1 MEVSMVIAI
10 IGCVLAII
18 GFFFNRKD
26 KGEKDTE
33 TSSYKMRTDR
43 NTAKIYIAT
52 NKRIVR
58 KI

>member
-10 IGCVLAII
+10 ISCVLAII

-33 TSSYKMRTDR
+33 TSSYKMRSNR
-43 NTAKIYIAT
+43 
-52 NKRIVR
+52 
-58 KI
+58 